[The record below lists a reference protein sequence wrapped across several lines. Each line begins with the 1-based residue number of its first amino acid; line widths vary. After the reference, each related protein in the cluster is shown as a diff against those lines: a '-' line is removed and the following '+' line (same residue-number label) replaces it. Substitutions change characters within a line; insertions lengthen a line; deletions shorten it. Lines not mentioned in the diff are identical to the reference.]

1 MACSH
6 KFESSAGSDDATAE
20 RGGLR
25 GGHGCYGR
33 GGHAVG
39 SICRSAHPTRRPCNT
54 SSLSASYVIQM
65 FHRAAFSGVRRVPFH
80 RAAFLSSLWMGFR
93 VSSDMHACSARIAQ
107 VVSVENFFKLEL
119 TLAKEQILT
128 LDAEVHAQTH
138 LLANT
143 TQVRLR
149 VSSLML
155 ES

>member
-1 MACSH
+1 MAH
-6 KFESSAGSDDATAE
+6 
-20 RGGLR
+20 
-25 GGHGCYGR
+25 
-33 GGHAVG
+33 
-39 SICRSAHPTRRPCNT
+39 
-54 SSLSASYVIQM
+54 
-65 FHRAAFSGVRRVPFH
+65 
-80 RAAFLSSLWMGFR
+80 
-93 VSSDMHACSARIAQ
+93 SSDMHACSARIAQ

-128 LDAEVHAQTH
+128 LDAEVHAQMH